1 MNRIKNFWAIVIVM
15 TLITFIAGYRMK
27 SSIPSGEVTA
37 VPEDMSGIAGNYTP
51 AQFEAVYG
59 DSYDMQVNYIYD
71 DEVDRGKIIRLASTF
86 SEGDKPCVRAD
97 VSMGYDYG
105 GADEKCDFKNLIDPE
120 VYFADEFVS
129 EDTVSYNVFYAP
141 GGHERRVKFYELT
154 DGTGTHNMM
163 TYNYNY
169 FYNNAN
175 AAEVPCS
182 YNGEDYSFYGNFALS
197 LEDYNGDGCPDFLYK
212 AAKPEHNGCYY
223 RIHLTDDGSVQS
235 DAGINDDPVLFIYG
249 RTADSIRLDRINR
262 DAFLYFTR
270 DSSDRIVPQ
279 VLNFKYGSDN
289 ISRYENNGWVF
300 TSFYEDGEI
309 QLKATAVSDDAVHDD
324 DFTVLTEI
332 CLKRLDGMVWRDVPL
347 ETDRAEFTFSG
358 VRGSDTVRI
367 EKKLS
372 KGVYRLEVGLEG
384 KYSYTEFYVR
394 SDPEGDEV
402 EPALEED
409 KTEELSK
416 EEEDKRRHYA
426 FMFAL
431 PQLPGE
437 EDSETAAEDS
447 EPGEEDSETAAE
459 DSEPAAK
466 DNGFAVGDSEPVTV
480 LDLYNMPHSSLPDIT
495 RLDIV
500 IDFQNDGFDIFNEL
514 TGLEELNIRAENC
527 YPMADFGFLEGM
539 SSLKVLNVTA
549 DEKNAVF
556 DLDDI
561 SEDCDLQELSLEG
574 FDAILNIRAL
584 SSHKGLKRL
593 SLGSTDGTVIARL
606 EDIGSFDGLVSLS
619 LKNIRTVSGV
629 GYGDGDMDFLGGLT
643 GLRELRIKS
652 FPHLWQLPDIS
663 GLTELQSLEITECG
677 NLTDYDFLEDMDGLK
692 KFTCTE
698 NAVSGEALEHFKEAA
713 PDCKIICVPI

>member
-51 AQFEAVYG
+51 AQFEAMYG

-120 VYFADEFVS
+120 VYFAGKFVS

-223 RIHLTDDGSVQS
+223 RIHLTDDGSDS
-235 DAGINDDPVLFIYG
+235 EGINNDPVLLIYG

-270 DSSDRIVPQ
+270 DSLDRIVPE
-279 VLNFKYGSDN
+279 VLNYKDGSDD

-309 QLKATAVSDDAVHDD
+309 QLKATAVSDEAVHDD
-324 DFTVLTEI
+324 DFTVLTKI

-367 EKKLS
+367 EKKLP

-394 SDPEGDEV
+394 SDPEGGEV

-409 KTEELSK
+409 KTEEMTE

-426 FMFAL
+426 FMFAS
-431 PQLPGE
+431 PQKPE
-437 EDSETAAEDS
+437 
-447 EPGEEDSETAAE
+447 AE
-459 DSEPAAK
+459 DSEPAAE
-466 DNGFAVGDSEPVTV
+466 DGEPVTM

-527 YPMADFGFLEGM
+527 YPIADFGFLEGM

-713 PDCKIICVPI
+713 PDCEIICIPI